1 MDLNEIVHKKGKTPD
16 KLVGVLLEYQKTK
29 NRNYLTNEDLKAVAK
44 KTKLPESRVYSV
56 ATFYSLLSV
65 KPRGKYVIQLC
76 RDVPCYVN
84 GAFNL
89 REELETALQISMGE
103 TTKDGLFSLE
113 YASCLG
119 YCEMAPVMRID
130 QKIYGNLNSRKL
142 AEIIAEYRRL

>member
-1 MDLNEIVHKKGKTPD
+1 MEVNELVQKKGNTPD
-16 KLVGVLLEYQKTK
+16 KLVGVLMEYQKTK
-29 NRNYLTNEDLKAVAK
+29 NRNYLTNEDLNDVAK
-44 KTKLPESRVYSV
+44 KMGLPESRVYSV

-65 KPRGKYVIQLC
+65 KPKGKFVIQIC
-76 RDVPCYVN
+76 RDVPCLVN
-84 GAFNL
+84 GSFDI

-119 YCEMAPVMRID
+119 YCEMAPVMRVD

-142 AEIIAEYRRL
+142 AEIIADYRRL